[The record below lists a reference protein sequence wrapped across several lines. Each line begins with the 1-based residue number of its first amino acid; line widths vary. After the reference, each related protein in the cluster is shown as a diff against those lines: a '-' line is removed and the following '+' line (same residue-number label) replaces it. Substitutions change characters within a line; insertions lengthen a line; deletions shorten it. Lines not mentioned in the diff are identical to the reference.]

1 MKNFIVSLILVEMLF
16 IGAVDTAEA
25 ATMLWVESLSR
36 EEMMAMFTK
45 KRGESKSS
53 DASGKEKKSSKKVV
67 SGKSF
72 TNGMI
77 EMFYLYS
84 GFFPD
89 KKRNDTYLQNTHF
102 WLEDP
107 DGSIK
112 GLNLRKKGG
121 PYMVVAPNKNGG
133 WYQLT
138 AYNDYGVEN
147 GIRFH
152 LFSQSSFLNHSDTVK
167 KDEPEQIE
175 RAGFY
180 EGRPIMEIVQ
190 LVEDMQQQYA
200 IRSGDELQ
208 VKVFLKGKT
217 VKGAHLTLITEKNW
231 QKKIKTDEKGEG
243 LFTLIKETFSE
254 GKIDKSRVEKYLL
267 IAVHE
272 VDGPGNHN
280 GRAYEK
286 QRYIVTLPLRVY
298 PSSLDWESKST
309 GYLVAMFG
317 IGIISF
323 AVAIRRKKRRKDE
336 GR

>member
-16 IGAVDTAEA
+16 IGAVDTAET
-25 ATMLWVESLSR
+25 ATMLWVERLSR

-45 KRGESKSS
+45 KTGESKYS
-53 DASGKEKKSSKKVV
+53 DASGKESSKKVV

-72 TNGMI
+72 TSGMV

-84 GFFPD
+84 GSFPD

-121 PYMVVAPNKNGG
+121 PYMVAAPNKNGG

-138 AYNDYGVEN
+138 AYNDYGVKN

-152 LFSQSSFLNHSDTVK
+152 LFSQSRFLNHSDTVK
-167 KDEPEQIE
+167 RDEHEQTE

-180 EGRPIMEIVQ
+180 EGRPIMQIVQ

-200 IRSGDELQ
+200 IRSGDELR

-217 VKGAHLTLITEKNW
+217 VKGAYLTLITEKNW

-254 GKIDKSRVEKYLL
+254 GKIDKSRVEKHLL
-267 IAVHE
+267 IAVYE

-286 QRYIVTLPLRVY
+286 QRYIATLPLMVY

-309 GYLVAMFG
+309 GYLVAIFG
-317 IGIISF
+317 LGIISG
-323 AVAIRRKKRRKDE
+323 AAAIKRKRRRKDE

>member
-1 MKNFIVSLILVEMLF
+1 
-16 IGAVDTAEA
+16 
-25 ATMLWVESLSR
+25 
-36 EEMMAMFTK
+36 
-45 KRGESKSS
+45 
-53 DASGKEKKSSKKVV
+53 
-67 SGKSF
+67 
-72 TNGMI
+72 
-77 EMFYLYS
+77 
-84 GFFPD
+84 
-89 KKRNDTYLQNTHF
+89 
-102 WLEDP
+102 
-107 DGSIK
+107 
-112 GLNLRKKGG
+112 
-121 PYMVVAPNKNGG
+121 
-133 WYQLT
+133 
-138 AYNDYGVEN
+138 
-147 GIRFH
+147 
-152 LFSQSSFLNHSDTVK
+152 
-167 KDEPEQIE
+167 
-175 RAGFY
+175 
-180 EGRPIMEIVQ
+180 MEIVQ